1 MYPTKNIWIFW
12 FDIFVVKKTKTNKE
26 KKYSSLEDEHV
37 HISDILNGNNAN

>member
-12 FDIFVVKKTKTNKE
+12 FYIFVVKKKKNKE

-37 HISDILNGNNAN
+37 HISDIFNGNNAN

>member
-12 FDIFVVKKTKTNKE
+12 FDIFVVKKKKNKG
-26 KKYSSLEDEHV
+26 KKYSSQEDEHV

>member
-12 FDIFVVKKTKTNKE
+12 FDIFVVKKKKE
-26 KKYSSLEDEHV
+26 QGKKYSSLEDEHV

>member
-12 FDIFVVKKTKTNKE
+12 FDIFVVK